1 MLPPE
6 LAAIST
12 PEERAA
18 EYLDYRQFFIAWE
31 TLERVT
37 ECQALEAP
45 QMSRDTR
52 AAWLKDYGVRAL
64 HFPFPAV
71 MTGVS
76 HMMETQGLVS
86 SAREQILKLLIV
98 DWLVPE
104 SDIPA
109 STSPCSSIMSCHLTS
124 WQWLVA
130 DRRGR
135 ELARIRHLFIPD
147 LILRL
152 HALLVSSRT
161 HIPECVLFFQSYA
174 CPHAANHQIPFFL
187 PIFFCLVTSGMPY
200 FWRMSSLTRDICCS
214 PSLRG
219 RMGEG

>member
-6 LAAIST
+6 LGAIT
-12 PEERAA
+12 APEEGGA

-86 SAREQILKLLIV
+86 GAREQILKLLIV
-98 DWLVPE
+98 DWLGPE
-104 SDIPA
+104 SA
-109 STSPCSSIMSCHLTS
+109 
-124 WQWLVA
+124 
-130 DRRGR
+130 
-135 ELARIRHLFIPD
+135 
-147 LILRL
+147 IL
-152 HALLVSSRT
+152 
-161 HIPECVLFFQSYA
+161 
-174 CPHAANHQIPFFL
+174 
-187 PIFFCLVTSGMPY
+187 
-200 FWRMSSLTRDICCS
+200 
-214 PSLRG
+214 
-219 RMGEG
+219 